1 VQEPGDVIFVPP
13 GWHHTVENLGEGGEE
28 EEDDGR
34 GGGEGSPSRRGRGR
48 PQTDDDDAGEKLQ
61 QPSCGGAISINHNW
75 FNAHS
80 LHWVWSLLRGERRAA
95 VEAIED
101 CR

>member
-1 VQEPGDVIFVPP
+1 
-13 GWHHTVENLGEGGEE
+13 VENLGRGGGGEAGEKGDGNGNGNGGGEE
-28 EEDDGR
+28 EEM
-34 GGGEGSPSRRGRGR
+34 SPSLSGSSKKEEEEEERKK
-48 PQTDDDDAGEKLQ
+48 PLA
-61 QPSCGGAISINHNW
+61 CGGAISINHNW

-80 LHWVWSLLRGERRAA
+80 LHWVWSLLRSERRSA